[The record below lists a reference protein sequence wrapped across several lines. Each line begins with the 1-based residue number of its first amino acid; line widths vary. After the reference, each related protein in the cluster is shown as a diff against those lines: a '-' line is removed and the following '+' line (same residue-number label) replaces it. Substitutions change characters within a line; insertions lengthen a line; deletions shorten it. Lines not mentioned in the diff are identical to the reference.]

1 MKFEL
6 EKEESN
12 NVNEERHSEPETPI
26 EFQQFLIQ
34 PTAENYYKWITK
46 DMVITY
52 LDEEDMKRVRMLGE
66 IIITLYKR
74 GLHKNV
80 DEFMADL
87 CIILNSSM
95 ARHGFFTQMQR
106 TSIGKSFQYY
116 DETEAKKVNRGE

>member
-1 MKFEL
+1 MKFVT
-6 EKEESN
+6 KEEDSN
-12 NVNEERHSEPETPI
+12 NVNNERHTEAETPI

-52 LDEEDMKRVRMLGE
+52 LDEEDMKKVRMLGE

-74 GLHKNV
+74 GLYINV

-87 CIILNSSM
+87 CMILNSSM

-106 TSIGKSFQYY
+106 TSIGKSFSYY
-116 DETEAKKVNRGE
+116 DQVEAQKVNRGE